1 MYTYFP
7 ITPTGVKCNKYIT
20 TLGGFFM
27 KELLNS
33 IATNLKIWDV
43 VEEKLEKTSGNNA
56 PFKMNTIHFK
66 DVSDEVK
73 AKFVEELFD
82 HLSQKSQEIEVG
94 EIVEYHFNSR
104 MINSNGTL
112 MENSCNDN
120 LTEVFSKLPKLP
132 DGESY
137 AFPTYTLFSFILTKR
152 KKNKEFNFDPSFILI

>member
-56 PFKMNTIHFK
+56 PLK
-66 DVSDEVK
+66 
-73 AKFVEELFD
+73 
-82 HLSQKSQEIEVG
+82 
-94 EIVEYHFNSR
+94 
-104 MINSNGTL
+104 
-112 MENSCNDN
+112 
-120 LTEVFSKLPKLP
+120 
-132 DGESY
+132 
-137 AFPTYTLFSFILTKR
+137 
-152 KKNKEFNFDPSFILI
+152 